1 MRAGVNNTRSASG
14 WLVAAA
20 LLLTT
25 PAVSQHTVA
34 ASASPSHQKR
44 HVVVS
49 IPDRKLAL
57 LENGAVLMVFPI
69 AVGAD
74 ASPSPTGQF
83 QIVTRLANPT
93 YYHPGIVIPPGL
105 DNPIG
110 TRWLGLNT
118 KGYGIHG
125 TNVPRSIG
133 EAASHGCIRM
143 RNWDIEQLF
152 RMVKLGDKVEI
163 RGERDEQIARIF
175 GGKVVGPATSVAQA
189 EVPQDQPAEAQ
200 ETTSQLAG
208 NVETSNKP

>member
-1 MRAGVNNTRSASG
+1 MMRAGVNNTRSASG

-93 YYHPGIVIPPGL
+93 YYHPGLVIPPGL

-125 TNVPRSIG
+125 TNAPRSIG
-133 EAASHGCIRM
+133 EATSHGCVRM
-143 RNWDIEQLF
+143 RNRDI
-152 RMVKLGDKVEI
+152 
-163 RGERDEQIARIF
+163 
-175 GGKVVGPATSVAQA
+175 KVVGPATSVAQA

>member
-1 MRAGVNNTRSASG
+1 MTCPLVMRHAARVIMRVAGVNNTRSASG

-83 QIVTRLANPT
+83 QIVTRLANP
-93 YYHPGIVIPPGL
+93 
-105 DNPIG
+105 
-110 TRWLGLNT
+110 
-118 KGYGIHG
+118 
-125 TNVPRSIG
+125 
-133 EAASHGCIRM
+133 
-143 RNWDIEQLF
+143 
-152 RMVKLGDKVEI
+152 
-163 RGERDEQIARIF
+163 
-175 GGKVVGPATSVAQA
+175 
-189 EVPQDQPAEAQ
+189 
-200 ETTSQLAG
+200 
-208 NVETSNKP
+208 

>member
-1 MRAGVNNTRSASG
+1 M
-14 WLVAAA
+14 
-20 LLLTT
+20 
-25 PAVSQHTVA
+25 
-34 ASASPSHQKR
+34 
-44 HVVVS
+44 S

-57 LENGAVLMVFPI
+57 LQDGVVLMVFPI

-163 RGERDEQIARIF
+163 RGERDEQIAKIF
-175 GGKVVGPATSVAQA
+175 GGKVLGPATSIAQA
-189 EVPQDQPAEAQ
+189 EVLQDQPAEAQ
-200 ETTSQLAG
+200 ETISQLAG
-208 NVETSNKP
+208 NVEIEQ

>member
-1 MRAGVNNTRSASG
+1 
-14 WLVAAA
+14 
-20 LLLTT
+20 
-25 PAVSQHTVA
+25 
-34 ASASPSHQKR
+34 
-44 HVVVS
+44 VS

-57 LENGAVLMVFPI
+57 IENDAVLMVFPI
-69 AVGAD
+69 AVGAEV
-74 ASPSPTGQF
+74 SPSPTGQF

-163 RGERDEQIARIF
+163 RGERDEQIAKIF
-175 GGKVVGPATSVAQA
+175 GGKVLGPATSIAQA
-189 EVPQDQPAEAQ
+189 EVLQDQPAEAQ
-200 ETTSQLAG
+200 ETISQLAG
-208 NVETSNKP
+208 NVEIEQ